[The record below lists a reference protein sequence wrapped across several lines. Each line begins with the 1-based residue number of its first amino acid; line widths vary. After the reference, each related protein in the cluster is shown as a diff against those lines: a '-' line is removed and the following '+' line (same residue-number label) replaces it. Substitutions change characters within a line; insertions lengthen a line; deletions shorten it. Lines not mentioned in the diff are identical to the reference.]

1 MSGAWQPR
9 PRGFDPAAPPQAD
22 CDAAGDLT
30 APHDGEPGPPREPE
44 KDQEREV
51 DREQDRHARAALSRL
66 VEPGDLELGKL
77 LDTLTAEQVVDGIV
91 GRTITGRRPEVWRSR
106 LATFNVD
113 GDVDRDLA
121 HVSRL
126 GGRFLVPGDPQWPAG
141 VDDLGSRRPVG
152 LWVCGPLD
160 PAAVSGRSVAVVGA
174 RASTGYGDHVAGEI
188 SADLAEQGWCIVSGA
203 AYGIDGAAHRAALA
217 VGGAT
222 VAVLACGVDTAYPR
236 GHEDLLRRIRRE
248 GLVASELP
256 PGSTPSRARF
266 LERNRLI
273 AALATGTVVVE
284 AALRSGTGRTATEAE
299 GLMRPVMAVPGPVTS
314 AMSAGCHEL
323 IRGAKAS
330 LVTDAADVLDLVG
343 PLGVTPQGRRRGAD
357 VLRDALE
364 MVTQRVLEAVPAR
377 DPGDVDRI
385 AALAGVDVPTARRQ
399 LGVLASE
406 HLVRHGP
413 GGWQLVRGARARLA
427 APTPQ

>member
-1 MSGAWQPR
+1 MSDVAQP
-9 PRGFDPAAPPQAD
+9 DP
-22 CDAAGDLT
+22 GG
-30 APHDGEPGPPREPE
+30 GE
-44 KDQEREV
+44 DQEVAQGRDI

-66 VEPGDLELGKL
+66 VEPGDVELRKL
-77 LDTLTAEQVVDGIV
+77 LGNMTAAQVLDGIV
-91 GRTITGRRPEVWRSR
+91 RRTILGLRPEVWRSR
-106 LATFNVD
+106 LATVNLD
-113 GDVDRDLA
+113 TDVDRDLA
-121 HVSRL
+121 HVLRL

-141 VDDLGSRRPVG
+141 VDDLGPRRPVG

-160 PAAVSGRSVAVVGA
+160 PAAVTGRSVAVVGA

-217 VGGAT
+217 VGGVT

-236 GHEDLLRRIRRE
+236 GHEDLLRLIRRE
-248 GLVASELP
+248 GLVVSELP

-299 GLMRPVMAVPGPVTS
+299 ALLRPVMAVPGPVTS

-343 PLGVTPQGRRRGAD
+343 PLGLTPQGRRRGAD
-357 VLRDALE
+357 VLRDGLE
-364 MVTQRVLEAVPAR
+364 MAAQRVLEAVAPR
-377 DPGDVDRI
+377 DPRDVDRI
-385 AALAGVDVPTARRQ
+385 AALAGVDVPTVRRQ

-406 HLVRHGP
+406 NLVRHVP

-427 APTPQ
+427 APRV

>member
-1 MSGAWQPR
+1 MSEPAEPD
-9 PRGFDPAAPPQAD
+9 PRGCEPDIVAQVDP
-22 CDAAGDLT
+22 
-30 APHDGEPGPPREPE
+30 ES
-44 KDQEREV
+44 
-51 DREQDRHARAALSRL
+51 DRRARAALSRL
-66 VEPGDLELGKL
+66 VEPGDAELRRL
-77 LDTLTAEQVVDGIV
+77 LGRMTATQVFDGIV
-91 GRTITGRRPEVWRSR
+91 ARTLSGVRPQVWRSR
-106 LATFNVD
+106 LGTSID
-113 GDVDRDLA
+113 RDVDRDLA
-121 HVSRL
+121 HVARE
-126 GGRFLVPGDPQWPAG
+126 GGRFIAPGDPQWPAG
-141 VDDLGSRRPVG
+141 VEDLGPRRPVG
-152 LWVCGPLD
+152 LWVSGPLN
-160 PAAVSGRSVAVVGA
+160 PAAVTARSVAVVGA

-236 GHEDLLRRIRRE
+236 GHEDLLRRIRRD
-248 GLVASELP
+248 GLVVSELP

-299 GLMRPVMAVPGPVTS
+299 GLLRPVMAVPGPITS

-343 PLGVTPQGRRRGAD
+343 PLGLAPQGRRRGAD

-364 MVTQRVLEAVPAR
+364 KVTQQVLEAVPAR
-377 DPGDVDRI
+377 HPRDVDHI
-385 AALAGVDVPTARRQ
+385 ASLAGVDVPTVRRQ

-406 HLVRHGP
+406 DLVLHGP
-413 GGWQLVRGARARLA
+413 GGWQLTSGARARLA
-427 APTPQ
+427 APGL